1 MAWARPIP
9 VQLRKCSRL
18 IQMPRLVLARRFW
31 LWTLCALAAC
41 APLIPATAPPQIKNT
56 PGAFVV
62 VTDKTFDAG
71 LFRLDFPRSWS
82 VIITSQAY
90 YGHIQVVFKA
100 PDGGIVSLR
109 QVESAGSTAD
119 EYRILPNGVI
129 LRVAIEAAEQPSEQ
143 FPAQARQL
151 LSSIRS

>member
-1 MAWARPIP
+1 MASVRPIR

-18 IQMPRLVLARRFW
+18 IQMPRPVIERRFW
-31 LWTLCALAAC
+31 LWILCALAAC
-41 APLIPATAPPQIKNT
+41 APLVPATEPPQIKNT

-71 LFRLDFPRSWS
+71 LFRLEFPRSWS
-82 VIITSQAY
+82 VIKTSQAFND
-90 YGHIQVVFKA
+90 HIQVVFLA
-100 PDGGIVSLR
+100 PDGGIVSLH

-119 EYRILPNGVI
+119 DYRILPNGVI
-129 LRVAIEAAEQPSEQ
+129 LSVAVEAADQPSEQ
-143 FPAQARQL
+143 FSAQARQL